1 MRLRLSD
8 PLGSLCIGIGISL
21 AILVTV
27 PGCAGTCEYEV
38 CGLSTYTPTQDDIE
52 EGELPEA
59 GEGDCED
66 DETGC
71 AFAGNDD
78 CTLLTNKTQTTITC
92 YCGSVNKP
100 SDRCQC
106 KTG

>member
-8 PLGSLCIGIGISL
+8 PLGSLCIGIGLSL
-21 AILVTV
+21 AILVTL

-52 EGELPEA
+52 EGEIPEA
-59 GEGDCED
+59 QGGYCED
-66 DETGC
+66 DEMGC
-71 AFAGNDD
+71 ANAGNDD
-78 CTLLTNKTQTTITC
+78 CTLLTNKTSPTIMC
-92 YCGSVNKP
+92 RCESVHKA

-106 KTG
+106 FTR